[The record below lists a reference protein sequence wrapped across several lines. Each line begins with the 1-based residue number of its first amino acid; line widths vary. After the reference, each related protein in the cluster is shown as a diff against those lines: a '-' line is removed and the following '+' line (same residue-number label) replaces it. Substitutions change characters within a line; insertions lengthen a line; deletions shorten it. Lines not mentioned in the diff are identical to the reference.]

1 MSHKNAPPETDV
13 QRAVREFYSER
24 MAQRGQTIAWG
35 RDKQGRFL
43 AEFARDAEAAWQAAL
58 RACAD
63 REERAQ
69 AGITD
74 AVIETAC
81 RALCVHH
88 HWDPDE
94 PVTYS
99 GTRKKARDPDGH
111 VVLQWE
117 MHVPEARIFLQSAA
131 LALQGD
137 REKLRALIQEARDAE
152 FFEDGLS
159 ADLHCAD
166 ITTLPDAYI
175 EGRLNVLDDLSCA
188 IGDEK

>member
-1 MSHKNAPPETDV
+1 MNRKEI
-13 QRAVREFYSER
+13 QELRELVE
-24 MAQRGQTIAWG
+24 AG
-35 RDKQGRFL
+35 RKRVWTV
-43 AEFARDAEAAWQAAL
+43 AEKAEVLIAL

-74 AVIETAC
+74 EVVDDFVDYLESQAWLRIDTD
-81 RALCVHH
+81 H
-88 HWDPDE
+88 
-94 PVTYS
+94 
-99 GTRKKARDPDGH
+99 KADIRH
-111 VVLQWE
+111 
-117 MHVPEARIFLQSAA
+117 ALQSAA

-175 EGRLNVLDDLSCA
+175 EGRLNVLDDLSRA